1 VVDRTL
7 KGDVPRIQ
15 ARIIKDGVNV
25 VLSQF

>member
-15 ARIIKDGVNV
+15 ALMIKDGVNL
-25 VLSQF
+25 VLAQF